1 MSILRY
7 SKKLTAQGGVLM
19 GGGGG
24 KGGGGGQQQTTQQQ
38 NQFASLSPWAQ
49 PYITSLLGAGQSQVF
64 NTAPNTT
71 DENGNV
77 VQGQITGIN
86 PYQAYGSYNTTTGG
100 QYGMTPSDMAAANSA
115 VAGFQPLQQQA
126 YQGAGALQLPNQYGA
141 ATDLAGNAGYGALGT
156 VGQAGMYGQQGSR
169 TAQQAAQLS
178 NAYGGAGALAGQQYA
193 GMSGMTGQQGANIGA
208 SLGQMST
215 NPNAVGAFMNPYVA
229 NSLAPQLQLLAQQGG
244 IQGAAQQ
251 GAATQAG
258 AFGGSRSALANS
270 LAQQNS
276 LLAQQQ
282 AIGQGY
288 NTAFN
293 NAQNQ
298 MNVSNQAALAGNQQ
312 ALSGYGQAGAQ
323 SLQGLNMGLAGAG
336 QAGQLGLSGTQA
348 GLAGVAAQQAGYGQA
363 GAAGSNLA
371 NIGTSQLAAQQ
382 GILGLQN
389 QFGGQQQQQAQN
401 VINAGMTNY
410 QTAQQYPMAQLGQL
424 KSLIN
429 GIPVTDV
436 TSTSQQAQPS
446 AATQLAGLGTAGVA
460 GLALA
465 NQASKAEGGV
475 IKGYAAGGVVGYA
488 PGGIAALNRKA
499 LLAPD
504 TISPQSLQRS
514 TQNGAIAPQVS
525 GIAKAIQLNE
535 QVNAKN
541 SEALSKPPAQGTIMD
556 ELEAK
561 AGQMD
566 QAESMQDMIPKAMAM
581 LKHKIEIAVKEGD
594 IETAKK
600 YAAELQQ
607 LTELAQQQTP
617 VETPSAPAPEGIQQ
631 LASAAPAPEQQGIET
646 APSNL
651 PTQTMAQGGI
661 ATFSS
666 RGYVD
671 QDEYQT
677 KEEADDAELK
687 QLFGSGSDN
696 DFVQSIMP
704 AATGSNVHPSAA
716 ISIKSEP
723 EFKSAKGSHK
733 YEADVIKEAKRIG
746 LPESIALHALYKE
759 TGGLR
764 NPESARSKAGAIGI
778 MQLMPATAKD
788 LKVNPH
794 DPMENIQGGVGY
806 LKKMYDKYQDPKL
819 ALMAYNAGPGR
830 LDRALRSK
838 EGISSLKPE
847 TLNYVKMAQGGVAHF
862 KNKGKVSEEEYDASS
877 LEDDLAMADQGI
889 DNPYLRRSRNVV
901 EGVKN
906 IGGAF
911 TDPSNYNP
919 VSKLGFDKV
928 PDMYKKYIGEPTSR
942 FFSMS
947 KEDQAAAFK
956 KASDARKEYLFDYT
970 NSSSP
975 AVTNA
980 APAAAP
986 APTGIAGASVINPAV
1001 SLSPGESIVHPV
1013 ASAIKQAQDEVKTQP
1028 KSEATV
1034 ELDKSTMAPTE
1045 SKNALI
1051 DEILSDIKSRKE
1063 DSKKNRETN
1072 NLLALMQA
1080 GFGMAA
1086 SKNINPLGAIGEG
1099 GAQGVG
1105 ALAQYRKQE
1114 AEDAK
1119 DIAAQQLGLYKYKT
1133 ASETEAAKA
1142 AALERYRVDS
1152 LGKKPDVEEVIQG
1165 KIDKAQ
1171 QSNPQIRDLRERM
1184 QLEAKNG
1191 TLTPEL
1197 EARYQAA
1204 INKVIGSIYKR
1215 YGSNFE
1221 TVDVGTI
1228 TPPPPPKKPGFFQS
1242 INPFGS
1248 SAPEPTPGWGP
1259 VTVKQQ

>member
-7 SKKLTAQGGVLM
+7 KQKLLPLGNPQ
-19 GGGGG
+19 GGGG
-24 KGGGGGQQQTTQQQ
+24 KGGGGGGGQQQTTQQS

-49 PYITSLLGAGQSQVF
+49 PYVSSILGAGQAQVF
-64 NTAPNTT
+64 NTNPAG
-71 DENGNV
+71 E
-77 VQGQITGIN
+77 ITGIN
-86 PYQAYGSYNTTTGG
+86 PYQAYGSFNTNTGG

-115 VAGFQPLQQQA
+115 VAGFTPLQQQA
-126 YQGAGALQLPNQYGA
+126 YQGAGALQVPGQYGA
-141 ATDLAGNAGYGALGT
+141 ATGA
-156 VGQAGMYGQQGSR
+156 AGMG
-169 TAQQAAQLS
+169 TAQALTAQGRYQQQA
-178 NAYGGAGALAGQQYA
+178 
-193 GMSGMTGQQGANIGA
+193 TD
-208 SLGQMST
+208 
-215 NPNAVGAFMNPYVA
+215 PNAVASYMNPYVA

-244 IQGAAQQ
+244 IQSAAQQ

-282 AIGQGY
+282 AIGQGF

-293 NAQNQ
+293 NAQ
-298 MNVSNQAALAGNQQ
+298 QAQQ
-312 ALSGYGQAGAQ
+312 FGANLGMQGAQ
-323 SLQGLNMGLAGAG
+323 TGISG
-336 QAGQLGLSGTQA
+336 AGQLGSLG
-348 GLAGVAAQQAGYGQA
+348 GQ
-363 GAAGSNLA
+363 
-371 NIGTSQLAAQQ
+371 QLAAQQ

-410 QTAQQYPMAQLGQL
+410 QTAQQYPMSQLGQL
-424 KSLIN
+424 KGLIS

-436 TSTSQQAQPS
+436 TTTAQQAQPS
-446 AATQLAGLGTAGVA
+446 TATQLAGLGTAGVA

-499 LLAPD
+499 LLAPE

-541 SEALSKPPAQGTIMD
+541 SDALNKPPVQGTIMD

-566 QAESMQDMIPKAMAM
+566 QAESMQEMIPKAIAM
-581 LKHKIEIAVKEGD
+581 LEHKMELAIKEGD

-607 LTELAQQQTP
+607 LTELAQQQAP
-617 VETPSAPAPEGIQQ
+617 AEAPSAPAPEGIQQ
-631 LASAAPAPEQQGIET
+631 LAAVPAPEQQGIET
-646 APSNL
+646 AQSNL
-651 PTQTMAQGGI
+651 PEQTMAQGGI

-716 ISIKSEP
+716 ITIKPES
-723 EFKSAKGSHK
+723 EFKSAKGAHK

-759 TGGLR
+759 TGGLK

-778 MQLMPATAKD
+778 MQLMPATAKE
-788 LKVNPH
+788 LGVNPH
-794 DPMENIQGGVGY
+794 DPTENIQGGVGY

-830 LDRALRSK
+830 LDKALRSR

-862 KNKGKVSEEEYDASS
+862 KNKGKVSEEDYDTSS

-889 DNPYLRRSRNVV
+889 NNPYLQRSRNVV
-901 EGVKN
+901 AGLKN
-906 IGGAF
+906 LGGAF
-911 TDPSNYNP
+911 TNPSNYNP

-928 PDMYKKYIGEPTSR
+928 PEMYQKYLGEPSSR

-947 KEDQAAAFK
+947 PEEQAAKFK
-956 KASDARKEYLFDYT
+956 EASNARKDYLFDYT
-970 NSSSP
+970 GSSSP
-975 AVTNA
+975 AATPVA
-980 APAAAP
+980 SAAP
-986 APTGIAGASVINPAV
+986 APAGIAGASAINPAA

-1013 ASAIKQAQDEVKTQP
+1013 ASAIKQAQDEVKTQAKP
-1028 KSEATV
+1028 EATV
-1034 ELDKSTMAPTE
+1034 ESDKSTMVPAE
-1045 SKNALI
+1045 SKNTLI

-1063 DSKKNRETN
+1063 ESKKTRETN

-1114 AEDAK
+1114 AEDTK
-1119 DIAAQQLGLYKYKT
+1119 DIAAQQLGLFKYKS
-1133 ASETEAAKA
+1133 AAETEAAKA
-1142 AALERYRVDS
+1142 AALERYREAS
-1152 LGKKPDVEEVIQG
+1152 LGKKPDQEDIIQG
-1165 KIDKAQ
+1165 KIDKAM

-1204 INKVIGSIYKR
+1204 INKLIGGIYKT
-1215 YGSNFE
+1215 YKSSFE
-1221 TVDVGTI
+1221 PVDVGTI
-1228 TPPPPPKKPGFFQS
+1228 TPPPPPKKKGIFDS
-1242 INPFGS
+1242 IFGS
-1248 SAPEPTPGWGP
+1248 STPEPTPGWGP